1 MDDMP
6 GREAGDAVPYAELAA
21 TFLWIGTTSFGG
33 MWAAT
38 RQLQDEL
45 VFKKRW
51 IDVTHQQS
59 LMVAATLIP
68 APKFLAFGGL
78 VGFHLRGWRGSVV
91 AMLALLMPG
100 ALFVLLGAALLNP
113 AQIGAPLAP
122 VLRAISIAV
131 VGLLLGNACH
141 QVKAAKTSRR
151 QRSVGIALTAAVAG
165 AAMAGVPLL
174 LAALAG
180 FAIGPLLLRGGEGDA
195 P

>member
-1 MDDMP
+1 MDDVP
-6 GREAGDAVPYAELAA
+6 ATVPPYAELAM

-51 IDVTHQQS
+51 IDVSHQQS

-78 VGFHLRGWRGSVV
+78 VGYHLRGWRGSVI
-91 AMLALLMPG
+91 AMLALMIPG
-100 ALFVLLGAALLNP
+100 SLFVLLGAALLNP
-113 AQIGAPLAP
+113 AAIGAPLAP

-141 QVKAAKTSRR
+141 QVKAARTSRR
-151 QRSVGIALTAAVAG
+151 KRTIGVALTAAVAG

-180 FAIGPLLLRGGEGDA
+180 FAIGPLLLRVGEGDA